1 MNELSTMIVDGERM
15 TSLQIAEITA
25 RLHKNVMRAIRNMEP
40 AWEKI
45 NGRKFELVDYKDEKG
60 ETRPCY
66 YLNKE
71 ECLYIATKFNDEAR
85 AKLIKRWKELEEQ
98 HQKPSVPQNYL
109 EALESLVKAEK
120 EKQQL
125 ALENKQKDET
135 IITISKAN
143 VELGNKIT
151 EMLPKVSYYDRILQS
166 NATMTITQIAQDYGM
181 SAIAMNK
188 ELESMRIQHKERGQ
202 WILYAQFLKGG
213 YVHSRAVDIIRR
225 DGRHDVKY
233 NTEWTTKGRLFL
245 YEALKGKGILPL
257 IEQENTPTEIRALVE
272 ESLPRRLVPVS
283 KPLTSSDMKEETIKS
298 DIEETN
304 KSSLGETL
312 ARIEKYILIG
322 TKNVLNI
329 DEAAIVLGVTIRTL
343 RKMVS
348 EHTLPIYKPNQ
359 RALYFKKSDLED
371 WMLQNRVK
379 PQSEID
385 SEVEAYCI
393 TH

>member
-1 MNELSTMIVDGERM
+1 MTGLVYRGKDNQPLTNSLLVAETFGKEHRNVLRDIKNLIEGGVLKNEQTPMFEETTYMSEQNKQIYPLYVMNQDGFTLLAMGFNGKKAMEFKLKYIEAFNAM
-15 TSLQIAEITA
+15 KKQI
-25 RLHKNVMRAIRNMEP
+25 
-40 AWEKI
+40 
-45 NGRKFELVDYKDEKG
+45 
-60 ETRPCY
+60 
-66 YLNKE
+66 
-71 ECLYIATKFNDEAR
+71 
-85 AKLIKRWKELEEQ
+85 EQ
-98 HQKPSVPQNYL
+98 SKPSVPQNYL
-109 EALESLVKAEK
+109 KALKSLVKAEE

-213 YVHSRAVDIIRR
+213 YVHSRAVDIIRK

-257 IEQENTPTEIRALVE
+257 IEQENTPSDKGTGGR
-272 ESLPRRLVPVS
+272 ESS
-283 KPLTSSDMKEETIKS
+283 KTTGASQQTINF
-298 DIEETN
+298 E
-304 KSSLGETL
+304 
-312 ARIEKYILIG
+312 
-322 TKNVLNI
+322 
-329 DEAAIVLGVTIRTL
+329 
-343 RKMVS
+343 
-348 EHTLPIYKPNQ
+348 
-359 RALYFKKSDLED
+359 
-371 WMLQNRVK
+371 
-379 PQSEID
+379 
-385 SEVEAYCI
+385 
-393 TH
+393 

>member
-1 MNELSTMIVDGERM
+1 MNEISTIVDGDRM
-15 TSLQIAEITA
+15 TSLQIAEITGKRHA
-25 RLHKNVMRAIRNMEP
+25 DVMKSIRKMEP
-40 AWEKI
+40 AWEKVAE
-45 NGRKFELVDYKDEKG
+45 GKFSLGSYKDENNQD
-60 ETRPCY
+60 RPCY
-66 YLNKE
+66 SLNKE

-98 HQKPSVPQNYL
+98 SKPSVPQNYL

-257 IEQENTPTEIRALVE
+257 IEQENTPRDKGTGGRE
-272 ESLPRRLVPVS
+272 PS
-283 KPLTSSDMKEETIKS
+283 KTASAS
-298 DIEETN
+298 
-304 KSSLGETL
+304 
-312 ARIEKYILIG
+312 
-322 TKNVLNI
+322 
-329 DEAAIVLGVTIRTL
+329 
-343 RKMVS
+343 
-348 EHTLPIYKPNQ
+348 
-359 RALYFKKSDLED
+359 
-371 WMLQNRVK
+371 
-379 PQSEID
+379 
-385 SEVEAYCI
+385 
-393 TH
+393 

>member
-1 MNELSTMIVDGERM
+1 MNEISTIVDGDRM
-15 TSLQIAEITA
+15 TSLQIAEITGKPHA
-25 RLHKNVMRAIRNMEP
+25 DVMKAIRKMEP
-40 AWEKI
+40 AWSKI
-45 NGRKFELVDYKDEKG
+45 NEGNFSLVDYQDKKG

-66 YLNKE
+66 SLNKE

-98 HQKPSVPQNYL
+98 HRKPSVPQTYL
-109 EALESLVKAEK
+109 EALKSLVKSEE

-125 ALENKQKDET
+125 ALENKQQQAT
-135 IITISKAN
+135 ILTISKEN
-143 VELGNKIT
+143 MELGNKIT

-213 YVHSRAVDIIRR
+213 YVHSRAVDIIRK

-257 IEQENTPTEIRALVE
+257 IEQENTPSDKGTGGR
-272 ESLPRRLVPVS
+272 ESS
-283 KPLTSSDMKEETIKS
+283 KTTGASQQTI
-298 DIEETN
+298 N
-304 KSSLGETL
+304 
-312 ARIEKYILIG
+312 
-322 TKNVLNI
+322 
-329 DEAAIVLGVTIRTL
+329 
-343 RKMVS
+343 
-348 EHTLPIYKPNQ
+348 
-359 RALYFKKSDLED
+359 FK
-371 WMLQNRVK
+371 
-379 PQSEID
+379 
-385 SEVEAYCI
+385 
-393 TH
+393 

>member
-1 MNELSTMIVDGERM
+1 MNEISTTIVDGDRM

-66 YLNKE
+66 SLNKE

-109 EALESLVKAEK
+109 ETLKSLVKAEE

-166 NATMTITQIAQDYGM
+166 NATMTITQIAQDYGK

-257 IEQENTPTEIRALVE
+257 IEQENTPRGKGIGGRE
-272 ESLPRRLVPVS
+272 PS
-283 KPLTSSDMKEETIKS
+283 KTSGASQQTINF
-298 DIEETN
+298 E
-304 KSSLGETL
+304 
-312 ARIEKYILIG
+312 
-322 TKNVLNI
+322 
-329 DEAAIVLGVTIRTL
+329 
-343 RKMVS
+343 
-348 EHTLPIYKPNQ
+348 
-359 RALYFKKSDLED
+359 
-371 WMLQNRVK
+371 
-379 PQSEID
+379 
-385 SEVEAYCI
+385 
-393 TH
+393 